1 VTNVCGIK
9 TSHVT
14 EAGDLFS
21 EMRYQLKGFPYL
33 ETVLFDY
40 YWNPLHTKPTRRVKL
55 FVILL

>member
-9 TSHVT
+9 ASHVT
-14 EAGDLFS
+14 VAWDLVS

-33 ETVLFDY
+33 GTVRFDY
-40 YWNPLHTKPTRRVKL
+40 YWNTLCTKPTLRVKL